1 MFGTARPCPTSCYN
15 FAVDEGPP
23 RQLKERTEKHR
34 CVKCLTEIPA
44 EEYFANDFVCD
55 QCAAKEEYPLQ
66 STPETMNDE
75 R

>member
-1 MFGTARPCPTSCYN
+1 MDDA
-15 FAVDEGPP
+15 PP

-34 CVKCLTEIPA
+34 CIQCLSEVTRD
-44 EEYFANDFVCD
+44 EYLRNDFVCD
-55 QCAAKEEYPLQ
+55 NCANREEYPLQ